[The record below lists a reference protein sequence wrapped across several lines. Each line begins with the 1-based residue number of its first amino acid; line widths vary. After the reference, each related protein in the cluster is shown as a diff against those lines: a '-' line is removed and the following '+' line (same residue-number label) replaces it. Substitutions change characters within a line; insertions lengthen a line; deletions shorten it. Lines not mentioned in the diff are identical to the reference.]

1 MGMTIVKDID
11 SIPEFRADH
20 MEFQCFGEEYRIE
33 WLFYKKITRKRD
45 RAGFPDSRI
54 LEYFAKFGI
63 RYEAHG
69 ILKGKIFQCA
79 LPGEYEEEY
88 VMNISKEM
96 MLGCLLYT
104 TPYEKILLKDSYAW
118 LLARPY
124 IIPALRKKELY
135 VIGNAYEW
143 TDYSAIFF
151 IQGLLKKDINV
162 TIGGRTFH
170 KSQEMECEEYLM
182 DLRNKVRY
190 LTRELDARVF
200 DPEEHKV
207 FEPHET
213 TLMEYQKELQTEE
226 VTDESFRNGIGKMKV
241 IVNGKNFFNEAY
253 RRYPIHQLLLING
266 EWKYQS
272 FCSIRYS
279 NFSELI
285 EQILRPEEG
294 IEEKDFNS
302 IEENFALVL
311 NCDETCEAEKYWE
324 HICFFVRYT
333 PKKKTIEICDQGK
346 ALLEFHELLQKS
358 TDLPER

>member
-1 MGMTIVKDID
+1 M
-11 SIPEFRADH
+11 A
-20 MEFQCFGEEYRIE
+20 FQCFEKVYRIE

-54 LEYFAKFGI
+54 LEYFAEFGI

-69 ILKGKIFQCA
+69 ILKGKILQKD
-79 LPGEYEEEY
+79 LPEEYQEAY
-88 VMNISKEM
+88 VMNIPREM
-96 MLGCLLYT
+96 MLGCLLYI
-104 TPYEKILLKDSYAW
+104 TPNEKILLKDSYAR
-118 LLARPY
+118 LLALPY
-124 IIPALRKKELY
+124 IIPALRKKKLY
-135 VIGNAYEW
+135 AIGNAYEW
-143 TDYSAIFF
+143 TGYSDISF
-151 IQGLLKKDINV
+151 IQGLLEEDIDV
-162 TIGGRTFH
+162 TIEGRTFN
-170 KSQEMECEEYLM
+170 KSQKEECGTYLM

-200 DPEEHKV
+200 DPEEHKI

-226 VTDESFRNGIGKMKV
+226 VTDESFRNGIGKIRV
-241 IVNGKNFFNEAY
+241 IVNGKNSFNEAY

-272 FCSIRYS
+272 FCSIKYS
-279 NFSELI
+279 NFPELI
-285 EQILRPEEG
+285 EQILNPEDG
-294 IEEKDFNS
+294 VEEKDFSS

-324 HICFFVRYT
+324 YICFFVRYT
-333 PKKKTIEICDQGK
+333 PKEKTIEICDQGK